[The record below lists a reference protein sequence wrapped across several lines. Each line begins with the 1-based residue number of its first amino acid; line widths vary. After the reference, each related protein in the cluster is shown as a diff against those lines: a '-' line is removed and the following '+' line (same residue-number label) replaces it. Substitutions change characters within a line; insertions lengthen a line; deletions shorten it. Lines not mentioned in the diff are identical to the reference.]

1 VAPIN
6 SPMKMGLID
15 KLNTFLF
22 HWNPVLSMMKRLC
35 MSSQVNKAHKYGNPE
50 DVRTAKELEAAY
62 ELRKAVKKGK
72 DTNNYAAVYVGG
84 EKSEVNN
91 HICYSQI
98 DYRFSGKELAYFV
111 DYPTAKYASKGFT
124 PYRTAQHLIYI
135 HWLANESPY
144 AEVFVTKDAKD
155 ILENGVI
162 FHTHMPCRWVLHAAI
177 QLRNLWEYPFVSYA
191 WMRMKNIIGPEA
203 AMILAMHFDAKLS
216 CRDGRVPSK
225 YPKEFSFG
233 DGCENHGSFSTKDF
247 NFKSLKPFM
256 EHDLSVLVGKP
267 FSKDRGYSTLAK
279 VFGQSSRN
287 PLILPEGMGERYT
300 YRDYW
305 NDGEIIAYKLLTSDI
320 PKYAKDIVEFN
331 LAREK

>member
-1 VAPIN
+1 
-6 SPMKMGLID
+6 
-15 KLNTFLF
+15 
-22 HWNPVLSMMKRLC
+22 
-35 MSSQVNKAHKYGNPE
+35 MSSQANKAHKYGNPE
-50 DVRTAKELEAAY
+50 NVRTAKELKAAY
-62 ELRKAVKKGK
+62 ALREEAKKGK
-72 DTNNYAAVYVGG
+72 NTNNYAAVFVGG
-84 EKSEVNN
+84 EKSDVYRQV
-91 HICYSQI
+91 CYSQI
-98 DYRFSGKELAYFV
+98 AYSFSGKELAYFI
-111 DYPTAKYASKGFT
+111 DYPTAKYSSKGLT

-155 ILENGVI
+155 ILENGAI

-177 QLRNLWEYPFVSYA
+177 QLRNLWEYPFVSYS
-191 WMRMKNIIGPEA
+191 WMPMKNIIGPEA
-203 AMILAMHFDAKLS
+203 AMILAMHFDANLS
-216 CRDGRVPSK
+216 CRDGSVPVR
-225 YPKEFSFG
+225 YPKEFSFR

-256 EHDLSVLVGKP
+256 EHDLSVLVGEP

-279 VFGQSSRN
+279 VFGEPSGH

-305 NDGEIIAYKLLTSDI
+305 NAGEIIAYKLLTSDI
-320 PKYAKDIVEFN
+320 PKYAKAIVEFN